1 MMKIVRGNRKD
12 KEMGVSRTMGK
23 KILVVDDE
31 PDVVAYLG
39 ALLADNGYEV
49 SEAAD
54 GREGFTKAKAERP
67 DLITL
72 DITMPN
78 ESGVRMFRDLQQ
90 DPETAGIPIVII
102 TGISPDFK
110 RFLESRKQV
119 HPPAAYFEKPIDRDE
134 VVSQIR
140 KILDEPR

>member
-1 MMKIVRGNRKD
+1 M
-12 KEMGVSRTMGK
+12 SRTMGK

-90 DPETAGIPIVII
+90 DPETAGIPVVII